1 MEDKRLCKKCLLSE
15 MEENEYFESVSE
27 YISLLTDD
35 IKTLDEEYQRRLSLC
50 KECEKLVNG
59 LCAVCGCFVEMR
71 AAVAKNY
78 CPHTKKYW

>member
-35 IKTLDEEYQRRLSLC
+35 IKTPDEEYQRRLSLC

-71 AAVAKNY
+71 AAGTKNY